1 MIDEHFMRQ
10 WNAGHS
16 QFSADFGRKVARL
29 SKLLAAPAGGS
40 SAIRQPYA
48 SAPSEAERAQ
58 AQMHRAAESL
68 FSALAA
74 IATTFVLFATVGALA
89 IAGSAEAAPARL
101 TMAMT
106 PHSALLL

>member
-1 MIDEHFMRQ
+1 MIDEHFMRE

-16 QFSADFGRKVARL
+16 QFSADVGRQVARL
-29 SKLLAAPAGGS
+29 SERLAAPAGGS
-40 SAIRQPYA
+40 RAIRPPYA
-48 SAPSEAERAQ
+48 PAPTEAERAE
-58 AQMHRAAESL
+58 AQMHRATESL

-89 IAGSAEAAPARL
+89 LAGSVEAAPARL
-101 TMAMT
+101 MMAMT